1 MAAPAFPPVPR
12 SLFYPRRPKTRDNET
27 ALRLEA
33 LGASR
38 HTTYAQHLWG
48 FTILRTVYTPESD
61 ALFPIAMRRLDAWA
75 RYSPHQGRFPK
86 YGQAY
91 ESKAVTDGEPN
102 EELAK
107 RFYCDMIEDKDRL
120 AGIQSDA
127 EGFAKLRDYF
137 REWLVSVGV
146 QPDLPLNHDD
156 DDNDDDNDDDPDLGP
171 ALEPNESHD
180 DPRFRSVLVVDEE
193 CLRSLIEELPD
204 ETPPLRT
211 AVDREEWLKYL
222 RMVREAARKPRGL
235 WSLEW
240 VPHNGSKLDKFR
252 TFVQQSLAPIEML
265 GNIVAWAT
273 KAVSP
278 PSDVIFAAIKYFIKT
293 ADTVSS
299 DYDKITGFFDDL
311 NSYLHRVKTL
321 EHNNTP
327 AIPELEV
334 ALTEVSRSV
343 LVLYGIYTKYTR
355 RKRIVKAFRNL
366 VSGEDAE
373 LKSAYERFH
382 KTAEREQGI
391 VRYAILAGVE
401 ELKL

>member
-1 MAAPAFPPVPR
+1 MAPPTFPPVPKA
-12 SLFYPRRPKTRDNET
+12 LFYPRRPKTRDYET

-107 RFYCDMIEDKDRL
+107 RFYCD
-120 AGIQSDA
+120 SDA

-146 QPDLPLNHDD
+146 QPDLPPNHDD
-156 DDNDDDNDDDPDLGP
+156 DDDDDTDDPDLDP
-171 ALEPNESHD
+171 ALEPKESHD
-180 DPRFRSVLVVDEE
+180 DPRFRSVLVVDEK

-222 RMVREAARKPRGL
+222 RMGKKAWL
-235 WSLEW
+235 WM
-240 VPHNGSKLDKFR
+240 LDTGYITRDESQF
-252 TFVQQSLAPIEML
+252 
-265 GNIVAWAT
+265 
-273 KAVSP
+273 SP
-278 PSDVIFAAIKYFIKT
+278 P
-293 ADTVSS
+293 
-299 DYDKITGFFDDL
+299 GFRGWFRL
-311 NSYLHRVKTL
+311 GPTELLWAWYEWKSYLHRQSDPSWKV
-321 EHNNTP
+321 
-327 AIPELEV
+327 
-334 ALTEVSRSV
+334 
-343 LVLYGIYTKYTR
+343 
-355 RKRIVKAFRNL
+355 
-366 VSGEDAE
+366 
-373 LKSAYERFH
+373 
-382 KTAEREQGI
+382 REKD
-391 VRYAILAGVE
+391 GVPGVWWYYY
-401 ELKL
+401 

>member
-1 MAAPAFPPVPR
+1 MAPPTFPPVPR

-61 ALFPIAMRRLDAWA
+61 ALFPIAMRRLDA
-75 RYSPHQGRFPK
+75 
-86 YGQAY
+86 
-91 ESKAVTDGEPN
+91 KAVTDGEPN

-107 RFYCDMIEDKDRL
+107 RFYCDVIEDKDRL

-146 QPDLPLNHDD
+146 QPDLPPNHDD
-156 DDNDDDNDDDPDLGP
+156 DDDDDDDTDDPDLDP

-193 CLRSLIEELPD
+193 CLRSLIEELSD

-222 RMVREAARKPRGL
+222 RMGKKAWL
-235 WSLEW
+235 WM
-240 VPHNGSKLDKFR
+240 LDTGYMTRDESQF
-252 TFVQQSLAPIEML
+252 
-265 GNIVAWAT
+265 
-273 KAVSP
+273 SP
-278 PSDVIFAAIKYFIKT
+278 PGFRGWFRLGPTELLWAWFEKKMGFRASGGIIT
-293 ADTVSS
+293 ETNVSS
-299 DYDKITGFFDDL
+299 SSSMVDEKSTCYAPTNL
-311 NSYLHRVKTL
+311 
-321 EHNNTP
+321 
-327 AIPELEV
+327 
-334 ALTEVSRSV
+334 
-343 LVLYGIYTKYTR
+343 GIRPT
-355 RKRIVKAFRNL
+355 
-366 VSGEDAE
+366 
-373 LKSAYERFH
+373 
-382 KTAEREQGI
+382 
-391 VRYAILAGVE
+391 
-401 ELKL
+401 

>member
-1 MAAPAFPPVPR
+1 MAPPTFPPVPR

-107 RFYCDMIEDKDRL
+107 RFYCDVIEDKDRL

-137 REWLVSVGV
+137 REWWLVSVGV
-146 QPDLPLNHDD
+146 QPDLPPNHDD
-156 DDNDDDNDDDPDLGP
+156 DDDDDDDTDDPGLDDP

-222 RMVREAARKPRGL
+222 RMGKKAWL
-235 WSLEW
+235 WM
-240 VPHNGSKLDKFR
+240 LDTGYMTRDESQF
-252 TFVQQSLAPIEML
+252 
-265 GNIVAWAT
+265 
-273 KAVSP
+273 SP
-278 PSDVIFAAIKYFIKT
+278 P
-293 ADTVSS
+293 
-299 DYDKITGFFDDL
+299 GFRGWFRL
-311 NSYLHRVKTL
+311 GPTELLWAWYEWKSYLHRQSDPSWKV
-321 EHNNTP
+321 
-327 AIPELEV
+327 
-334 ALTEVSRSV
+334 
-343 LVLYGIYTKYTR
+343 
-355 RKRIVKAFRNL
+355 
-366 VSGEDAE
+366 
-373 LKSAYERFH
+373 
-382 KTAEREQGI
+382 REKD
-391 VRYAILAGVE
+391 GVPGVWWYYY
-401 ELKL
+401 